1 MSFQKNNRTGIWSFL
16 YYQERLNFVFPKIWS
31 YSLDGKWKMVFL
43 KKKKRK
49 KKRNKNKNFIEIWY
63 LLQTFTKVGI
73 FKKITMEYD
82 LSSIIW
88 KYDIFSPKTW
98 YFFFVLKIKDDL
110 SQEVHGNI
118 ILSVYMYK
126 SYEND
131 ILPKKSKK
139 IFDGKNTL
147 KGDILTF

>member
-1 MSFQKNNRTGIWSFL
+1 
-16 YYQERLNFVFPKIWS
+16 
-31 YSLDGKWKMVFL
+31 
-43 KKKKRK
+43 
-49 KKRNKNKNFIEIWY
+49 
-63 LLQTFTKVGI
+63 
-73 FKKITMEYD
+73 MEYD

-98 YFFFVLKIKDDL
+98 YFFFGLKIKDDL
-110 SQEVHGNI
+110 SQEIHGNI

-147 KGDILTF
+147 KGDTLTF